1 MLHPPDSRTQ
11 HLETNVPIYGMNG
24 TLVSSDMTK
33 VYSYHRLNELFA
45 RLARVRNLK
54 SLQAIFAENI
64 VHHERQE

>member
-1 MLHPPDSRTQ
+1 
-11 HLETNVPIYGMNG
+11 MNG